1 MLTRLLAG
9 AILLGGL
16 VLCAP
21 AKAQEPAT
29 VSGDPATTNRSAEAE
44 NLRASNRSATKER
57 RAENKRVS
65 KEHKAE
71 VKRARAD
78 APKHRRGHSHE
89 ANPRQTHGG
98 KRKNPN
104 SKSNLH
110 GKNKQGKKKSL

>member
-16 VLCAP
+16 ALCAP
-21 AKAQEPAT
+21 VKAQEPAT
-29 VSGDPATTNRSAEAE
+29 VSGDPSTTNRSTEAE
-44 NLRASNRSATKER
+44 NLRASNKSAAKER
-57 RAENKRVS
+57 RSENKRVS

-89 ANPRQTHGG
+89 AKPKQTHGS

-104 SKSNLH
+104 SSSH
-110 GKNKQGKKKSL
+110 GKNTKPKRKNI